1 VTGLRSATLFRLGVG
16 LAVTALLATAC
27 GGSSGGGTTGGTP
40 SGDTTKVASTIIGS
54 AAAPIT
60 KDTVTVGNV
69 ATLSGPIPGLF
80 QGAPYGVDAYFAM
93 VNAEGG
99 VNGRKLALVSAD
111 DALNCNEN
119 KTQTDKLMSS
129 TFAMVGS
136 FSIYDDC
143 GAAVVAQHP
152 DVPDLSVPI
161 GNKAKALANLYSP
174 QPSPAGYAL
183 GPFIYLKDKYAA
195 TKVGSIYGEGAAA
208 TSFKQQAEAM
218 KSVGYQIAY
227 SRQAGNT
234 ETNFTSDVIRMR
246 SEGVD
251 FLWLTDF
258 NAAGI
263 ARVLNAAKQQNWK
276 PKVVVTPTAYDA
288 SFFKLIGDPSAAEG
302 LMMPLSVAMFLGEDK
317 AQNPAVAQFDTWM
330 KKVHPDFQPDLF
342 SLYGWTSAAL
352 FVDALKKAGSDPT
365 PQQVL
370 DAVKNTHDFD
380 ADGLLAKA
388 DVGAKQTSGC
398 WMLATVKNGKFVR
411 VMPDKG
417 FTCEPGG
424 YFQAKG

>member
-1 VTGLRSATLFRLGVG
+1 MIGHHSSRTLRLGAG
-16 LAVTALLATAC
+16 LAAAAVLATAC
-27 GGSSGGGTTGGTP
+27 GGSSNGGKSNGTST
-40 SGDTTKVASTIIGS
+40 GDTSKASSTIVGS

-60 KDTVTVGNV
+60 KDTITAGSV

-80 QGAPYGVDAYFAM
+80 QGAPYGADAYFAM
-93 VNAEGG
+93 VNASGG
-99 VNGRKLALVSAD
+99 VAGHKLALVSAD

-119 KTQTDKLMSS
+119 KTQTDKLLAT
-129 TFAMVGS
+129 TFALVGS

-152 DVPDLSVPI
+152 DVPDFSVPI

-183 GPFIYLKDKYAA
+183 GPFKYFKDKYNA

-208 TSFKQQAEAM
+208 TSFKQQAAAM
-218 KSVGYQIAY
+218 KSVGYQVVY

-246 SEGVD
+246 SDGVN

-276 PKVVVTPTAYDA
+276 PKLVVTPTAYDA
-288 SFFKLIGDPSAAEG
+288 SFFKLLGDPSAAEG

-317 AQNPAVAQFDTWM
+317 AQNPAVADFDSWM

-352 FVDALKKAGSDPT
+352 FVDALKKVGSDPT
-365 PQQVL
+365 PQKVL
-370 DAVKNTHDFD
+370 DAVKTIHDFD

-388 DVGAKQTSGC
+388 DVGAKETAGC
-398 WMLATVKNGKFVR
+398 WMLATIKAGKFMR
-411 VMPDKG
+411 VTPDKG
-417 FTCEPGG
+417 FTCDPGG
-424 YFQAKG
+424 YYHAS